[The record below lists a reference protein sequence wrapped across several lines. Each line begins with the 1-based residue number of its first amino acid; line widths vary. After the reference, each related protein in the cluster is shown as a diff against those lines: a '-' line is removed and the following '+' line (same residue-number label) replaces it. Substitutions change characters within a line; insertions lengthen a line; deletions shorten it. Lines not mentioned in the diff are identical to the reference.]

1 MPGRYAVGD
10 EVSMVDVCLV
20 PQVYNARRYNCD
32 LEPYPLIRRVEEACQ
47 LLPAF
52 ERAQPDR
59 QPDST

>member
-1 MPGRYAVGD
+1 
-10 EVSMVDVCLV
+10 MVDVCLV

-32 LEPYPLIRRVEEACQ
+32 LEPYPVIRRVEEACQ